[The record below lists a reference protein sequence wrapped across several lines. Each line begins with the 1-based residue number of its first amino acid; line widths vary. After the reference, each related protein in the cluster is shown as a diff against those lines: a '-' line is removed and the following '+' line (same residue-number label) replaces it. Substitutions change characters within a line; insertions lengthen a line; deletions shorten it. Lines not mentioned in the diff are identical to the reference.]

1 MSAERYLWHVTLN
14 TGHGRRSPR
23 SEVSAAAIEAVGR
36 NLDEALAAGTFVPLT
51 GPPGYLLKADAV
63 GASLTASVAADSE
76 HGPMP
81 LVTFGVALRARNAG
95 RLWRLLHDV
104 KGYDFA
110 TDPEVVAKPPW
121 CAVRLYDTIGL
132 DMAAMAWLGDF
143 ERCAAW
149 AWIERDAAS

>member
-23 SEVSAAAIEAVGR
+23 SEVTPAAIEAVGR
-36 NLDEALAAGTFVPLT
+36 NLDEALAAGTFIPLV
-51 GPPGYLLKADAV
+51 GPSGYLLKADAV
-63 GASLTASVAADSE
+63 GASLMASVAAERD
-76 HGPMP
+76 GKPMP
-81 LVTFGVALRARNAG
+81 LVTFGVALKARNAP

-104 KGYDFA
+104 EEYDFA

-143 ERCAAW
+143 ERCVSW
-149 AWIERDAAS
+149 AWIERDAVS